1 MECFICGKET
11 HREPGRKSKNVVC
24 SDECLRARRKQV
36 GLEIAKAGKAVP
48 PPSTP
53 ESRAAASKRMTG
65 AGCPKWNGGK
75 MLTSS
80 GYMLVL
86 APSDYPYPNGVN
98 ARGYI
103 REHRM
108 VMELHLGR
116 ALSKSE
122 IVHHKN
128 GNKLDNRVE
137 NLEVHSSHSEH
148 LAHHGEEGL
157 WDNRWPKCI
166 MGCGRQSKPFG
177 GYRWLACA
185 RCRQLTVNKGNPTA
199 QQKEDWPP
207 SSQ

>member
-1 MECFICGKET
+1 MECFVCHTET
-11 HREPGRKSKNVVC
+11 HREPGRKGANVIC

-36 GLEIAKAGKAVP
+36 GLENAKAGKANP

-53 ESRAAASKRMTG
+53 ETRAAASKRMTG

-75 MLTSS
+75 SLTDS
-80 GYMLVL
+80 GYLRVQ
-86 APSDYPYPNGVN
+86 APSEYPYKESIDP
-98 ARGYI
+98 RGYI

-116 ALSKSE
+116 ALTKTE

-128 GNKLDNRVE
+128 GDKLDNRIE
-137 NLEVHSSHSEH
+137 NLEVHASHSEH
-148 LAHHGEEGL
+148 MHKHGDDGL

-166 MGCGRQSKPFG
+166 MGCGRQSKPNSN
-177 GYRWLACA
+177 YRWLACA
-185 RCRQLTVNKGNPTA
+185 RCRQLKINKINPVA

-207 SSQ
+207 VS